1 MALRRYFNAHLHIR
15 ADALRRS
22 MARNKGGTPPV
33 PVLAYK
39 VNFQALILGENC
51 ILSNEQIQYVMLFKR
66 TTPAWLFKFGEVWS
80 ELNLGKGFF
89 FCFAGMGH
97 SIWRLT
103 VNPILFMFYFYHESF
118 WTSPTNNPNR
128 FKYLRRRCCFC
139 LFVCLLVF
147 VCFLVFFCSFV
158 SGRLAAST
166 HLVQLMLMNN
176 CSLSGCIPVSR
187 QQCNGELSVDVRVCS
202 NNTALGACW
211 GNNWKITQRKKKRL
225 VVVVDYFAEVYLGLL
240 SGEHMVALKLLYWV
254 LKYLSQGH
262 DRMFPVRAPTSNS
275 YVMKPLDGHH
285 NTHLHC
291 FVEASKNK

>member
-1 MALRRYFNAHLHIR
+1 MSKL
-15 ADALRRS
+15 S
-22 MARNKGGTPPV
+22 MLCYLKGRHPLGY
-33 PVLAYK
+33 LSSERFE
-39 VNFQALILGENC
+39 VNLTSA
-51 ILSNEQIQYVMLFKR
+51 
-66 TTPAWLFKFGEVWS
+66 
-80 ELNLGKGFF
+80 KGFL

-103 VNPILFMFYFYHESF
+103 VNPILFMFYFYHENF

-211 GNNWKITQRKKKRL
+211 GNNWKITQRKKSVSWSWSIISQRCIL
-225 VVVVDYFAEVYLGLL
+225 VY
-240 SGEHMVALKLLYWV
+240 
-254 LKYLSQGH
+254 
-262 DRMFPVRAPTSNS
+262 
-275 YVMKPLDGHH
+275 
-285 NTHLHC
+285 
-291 FVEASKNK
+291 